1 MRTSLAAWII
11 ALACGVAPD
20 TALAQ
25 PAAPKPTAPV
35 AVPPQAASPAPAG
48 PPPGTTQDVADT
60 MLDPLPGA
68 PETLRSWQEALDL
81 IGTRDAELQNS
92 TLEIARLRGLRRQ
105 TLAAAL
111 PTLHATGTATVQ
123 LIRKDLS
130 LTNPLTGA
138 TSTTTTPPSPTLSGS
153 LQLVQPILAPRA
165 WYAIGTADESI
176 DLVKLSVDDKKRT
189 LVAAAADAI
198 VTVVSAEHIAEVNRV
213 GLRATLRR
221 LALQKRKVELG
232 GGANL
237 DTVRFEQD
245 VAAARG
251 TLIEGDEQLM
261 RARER
266 LGLLL
271 GSSVPYGVPPDISLD
286 GIQAAAQQTCKPGQL
301 SDRAD
306 LRALRAQK
314 ALSQRKVVDADLQYA
329 PTAELVSTAVVS
341 SEQIIGTGHGSWNV
355 QAILSVPIWDGGA
368 KYGARRA
375 AKAEVEQDQLK
386 LASVE
391 RTATVEVSQAN
402 RGVQVAGRALAV
414 AQTARDLA
422 AESLRLAQIAFDA
435 GAGTSFDI
443 VDASR
448 RLREADLNLA
458 VKELDLVQTKVASLL
473 STATCAY

>member
-1 MRTSLAAWII
+1 
-11 ALACGVAPD
+11 
-20 TALAQ
+20 
-25 PAAPKPTAPV
+25 
-35 AVPPQAASPAPAG
+35 
-48 PPPGTTQDVADT
+48 
-60 MLDPLPGA
+60 MLDPLPAA
-68 PETLRSWQEALDL
+68 PESLHSWQEALDL
-81 IGTRDAELQNS
+81 IGTRDAELQ
-92 TLEIARLRGLRRQ
+92 TAMLDVVRLRGLRRQ
-105 TLAAAL
+105 TLAATL
-111 PTLHATGTATVQ
+111 PTLNATGTATVQ
-123 LIRKDLS
+123 IIRKDVGF
-130 LTNPLTGA
+130 TNPLTG
-138 TSTTTTPPSPTLSGS
+138 STTTTSPPSPTLTGA

-165 WYAIGTADESI
+165 WYAIGTADDTI
-176 DLVKLSVDDKKRT
+176 DLAKLSIEDKKRT

-198 VTVVSAEHIAEVNRV
+198 VTVVSAEHVAEVNRV

-221 LALQKRKVELG
+221 LALQKRKVDLG

-245 VAAARG
+245 VASARG
-251 TLIEGDEQLM
+251 TLIDGDEQLL

-286 GIQAAAQQTCKPGQL
+286 AIQAAAQQTCKPGEL
-301 SDRAD
+301 KDRAD

-314 ALSQRKVVDADLQYA
+314 ALTQRKVVDADLQYS
-329 PTAELVSTAVVS
+329 PTAEIVSTAVVS
-341 SEQIIGTGHGSWNV
+341 SEQIVGTGHGSWNV

-375 AKAEVEQDQLK
+375 AKAEVDQDQVK
-386 LASVE
+386 LSSVE
-391 RTATVEVSQAN
+391 RSATVEVSQAN
-402 RGVQVAGRALAV
+402 RGVEVAGRALAV

-422 AESLRLAQIAFDA
+422 AENLRLAQIAFDA

-443 VDASR
+443 VDGSR

-458 VKELDLVQTKVASLL
+458 VKELDLVQTKVAALL